1 MLPREELA
9 ARCLFPAL
17 GRVCEL
23 DLFDFGVFG
32 EQTFNGRRLH
42 AWAARARP
50 PHVQWRR
57 TPGTVARRSPG
68 VGGEGGERGRTEEK
82 EGQRAKTQ
90 LEKRA
95 DGIPIP
101 QTLWQPREE
110 RRSFSAPSR
119 LPAAPTGRLGQGLPH
134 ATSCILFAHRSPK
147 LPKGDTV
154 GAPVLIFFLP
164 RRAPRKIAPRRGL
177 AAEPG
182 PTRRP

>member
-1 MLPREELA
+1 MLPREEFA

-17 GRVCEL
+17 GRVREL

-32 EQTFNGRRLH
+32 EETFNGRRLH
-42 AWAARARP
+42 AWAARAPAPRAVERDARDRGP
-50 PHVQWRR
+50 KE
-57 TPGTVARRSPG
+57 PGAG
-68 VGGEGGERGRTEEK
+68 WGEGRERGRTEEK

-101 QTLWQPREE
+101 QTLWQPSEE

-119 LPAAPTGRLGQGLPH
+119 LPAAPTGRVCQGLPH
-134 ATSCILFAHRSPK
+134 ATSFFLFAHCSPK
-147 LPKGDTV
+147 PPKGDTV
-154 GAPVLIFFLP
+154 GVPVLIFFLP

-182 PTRRP
+182 PSRRP